1 MFNYDKNYFSFDD
14 ISLINIIGEVKINPN
29 LIKNNNQKEN
39 YISYCNKLNEKFKD
53 SKIKTIILYIMDQSY
68 KDFWNK
74 NFFINK
80 PIIIGYI
87 PQMSNNKCLIKR
99 QELDFEFSKLCEDEI
114 DETIE
119 KESENQV
126 KALEIEEEN
135 VELININSSKSS
147 SKKNKQDLL
156 ENKRKELNEYMQQL
170 EEKETNLKDIRDA
183 IQGLNKIKKD
193 IEKSKIEIEL
203 KIKEKSKEIAKLE
216 ANQNPIKKEKNSKDS
231 LIVGEN
237 QMKDIEKNGEKTNII
252 IRSKIIQLT
261 INQTNEE
268 KTFLGKK
275 TSNQEEIGD
284 KTDIN
289 TNK

>member
-1 MFNYDKNYFSFDD
+1 
-14 ISLINIIGEVKINPN
+14 
-29 LIKNNNQKEN
+29 
-39 YISYCNKLNEKFKD
+39 
-53 SKIKTIILYIMDQSY
+53 MDQSY

-99 QELDFEFSKLCEDEI
+99 QELAFEFSKLCEDEI

-135 VELININSSKSS
+135 VELINTNSSKSS

-170 EEKETNLKDIRDA
+170 EEKETNLKNIYDT
-183 IQGLNKIKKD
+183 IQGLNKIKKE
-193 IEKSKIEIEL
+193 IEKSKKEIEL

-237 QMKDIEKNGEKTNII
+237 QMKDIEKNGEKT
-252 IRSKIIQLT
+252 K
-261 INQTNEE
+261 
-268 KTFLGKK
+268 
-275 TSNQEEIGD
+275 
-284 KTDIN
+284 
-289 TNK
+289 